1 MPLYEFTYLI
11 PSNFSTEEVKTLRK
25 KVELCIEEEGGAI
38 TKNNFP
44 VKKELAYPIKKNN
57 TAFLVNL
64 IFDLSPDK
72 LKNLEKKIKKE
83 EQIIRF
89 LLLKKETIRKKR
101 VRKRELKKIV
111 PPVQPKVEPAEKKVG
126 LKEIEQKLEEILNE

>member
-1 MPLYEFTYLI
+1 MSLYEFTYLI
-11 PSNFSTEEVKTLRK
+11 PSHLSTEEVKTFRK
-25 KVELCIEEEGGAI
+25 KVELYIEEGGGKI
-38 TKNNFP
+38 TQNNFP
-44 VKKELAYPIKKNN
+44 VRKELAYPIKKNN

-72 LKNLEKKIKKE
+72 LKDLEKKIKEE

-89 LLLKKETIRKKR
+89 LLLKKETVRKKR
-101 VRKRELKKIV
+101 IRKRELKKII
-111 PPVQPKVEPAEKKVG
+111 PTVQPKIESVEKKVG

>member
-1 MPLYEFTYLI
+1 MSLYEFTYLI
-11 PSNFSTEEVKTLRK
+11 PSNFSTDEVKTFRK
-25 KVELCIEEEGGAI
+25 KVELYIEEEGGAI

-44 VKKELAYPIKKNN
+44 VKKELAYSIKKNN
-57 TAFLVNL
+57 TVFLVNL

-72 LKNLEKKIKKE
+72 LKNLEKKIREE
-83 EQIIRF
+83 EQIVRF

>member
-11 PSNFSTEEVKTLRK
+11 PSNLSAEEVKAFRK
-25 KVELCIEEEGGAI
+25 KVELYIEEKGGAI
-38 TKNNFP
+38 TQNNFP

-64 IFDLSPDK
+64 IFNLSPDK
-72 LKNLEKKIKKE
+72 LKDLEKKIREE

-101 VRKRELKKIV
+101 VRKRELKKII
-111 PPVQPKVEPAEKKVG
+111 PTVQPKIEPAEKKVG
-126 LKEIEQKLEEILNE
+126 LKEIEQKLEEILSE